1 MLEATNWKG
10 LQPYFR
16 EGAVW
21 GEKQDIGVGMHW
33 YSTCMNVRVNMKAAN
48 SNHVYYEC
56 KICSPFF
63 VKFSRNT
70 TTSIWSVSS
79 FVNHSAHCISM
90 EQSGSPRNY
99 AMTPTTLAHVLRKKY
114 PSQLAT
120 LTPANITTIFRES
133 GVFPQWLQKEA
144 AEKLAAQTQAFIK
157 KHFPQVT
164 DSREIPDERLEAD
177 QRGDSVQSEAEPSEA
192 EPSEVESSEANTL
205 RLVLRTGGYNYM
217 LRVPSPP
224 NLDDIKRAI
233 LSHPTT
239 AGKAIKRL
247 YYLAVKGLVSL
258 DISLE
263 FDCDCEKLR
272 DMEVV
277 SFEPVV
283 KRTFEEIS
291 SSTPPSLSSPPPSS
305 TSSSSHPSSSPSP
318 GRRSSLRRKK
328 APRPFDHD
336 V

>member
-1 MLEATNWKG
+1 MLAATNWKG

-21 GEKQDIGVGMHW
+21 GERQDIGVGMHW

-63 VKFSRNT
+63 VKFSRNA

-90 EQSGSPRNY
+90 EQSGSSRNY
-99 AMTPTTLAHVLRKKY
+99 AMTPTTLAHVLRKKC

-120 LTPANITTIFRES
+120 LTPASITAIFRES

-157 KHFPQVT
+157 KHFPQVA
-164 DSREIPDERLEAD
+164 DSREIPDVPLETD
-177 QRGDSVQSEAEPSEA
+177 QRGDLGQSEGESSEV
-192 EPSEVESSEANTL
+192 ESSEVESSEAKTM
-205 RLVLRTGGYNYM
+205 RLVLRISGYNYM

-233 LSHPTT
+233 LSHPAT

-247 YYLAVKGLVSL
+247 YYLALKGPVSL
-258 DISLE
+258 DIELE

-272 DMEVV
+272 EMEIV

-291 SSTPPSLSSPPPSS
+291 SSSSP
-305 TSSSSHPSSSPSP
+305 SSSSSSS
-318 GRRSSLRRKK
+318 SSLRSR
-328 APRPFDHD
+328 RMT
-336 V
+336 

>member
-10 LQPYFR
+10 LEPYFR
-16 EGAVW
+16 EGAIW

-56 KICSPFF
+56 KICPPFF

-120 LTPANITTIFRES
+120 LTPANITAIFRES

-144 AEKLAAQTQAFIK
+144 AEKLAAQTQALIK
-157 KHFPQVT
+157 KHFPQVA

-177 QRGDSVQSEAEPSEA
+177 QRGDSAQPEAEPSLVETSPVQETSLV
-192 EPSEVESSEANTL
+192 EPSEAKTM

-224 NLDDIKRAI
+224 NLDVIKRAI
-233 LSHPTT
+233 LSHP
-239 AGKAIKRL
+239 APARKAIKRL
-247 YYLAVKGLVSL
+247 YYL
-258 DISLE
+258 
-263 FDCDCEKLR
+263 
-272 DMEVV
+272 
-277 SFEPVV
+277 
-283 KRTFEEIS
+283 
-291 SSTPPSLSSPPPSS
+291 
-305 TSSSSHPSSSPSP
+305 
-318 GRRSSLRRKK
+318 
-328 APRPFDHD
+328 
-336 V
+336 

>member
-1 MLEATNWKG
+1 MDSRGPLLPCITISADGK
-10 LQPYFR
+10 
-16 EGAVW
+16 
-21 GEKQDIGVGMHW
+21 I
-33 YSTCMNVRVNMKAAN
+33 SVRCAHCAD
-48 SNHVYYEC
+48 HQAL
-56 KICSPFF
+56 
-63 VKFSRNT
+63 SRNA

-157 KHFPQVT
+157 KHFPQVA

-177 QRGDSVQSEAEPSEA
+177 QRGDSAQPEAEAPLV
-192 EPSEVESSEANTL
+192 EPSEVESSEAETSEVEPSEAKTM
-205 RLVLRTGGYNYM
+205 RLVLRTSGYNYM

-247 YYLAVKGLVSL
+247 YYLVVKGHVPL

-263 FDCDCEKLR
+263 FDCDKL
-272 DMEVV
+272 
-277 SFEPVV
+277 
-283 KRTFEEIS
+283 
-291 SSTPPSLSSPPPSS
+291 
-305 TSSSSHPSSSPSP
+305 H
-318 GRRSSLRRKK
+318 
-328 APRPFDHD
+328 
-336 V
+336 